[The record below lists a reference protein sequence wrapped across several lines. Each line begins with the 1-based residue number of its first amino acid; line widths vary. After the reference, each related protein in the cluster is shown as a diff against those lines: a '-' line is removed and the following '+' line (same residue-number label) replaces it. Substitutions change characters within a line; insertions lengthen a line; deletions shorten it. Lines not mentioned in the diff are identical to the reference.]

1 MSYFQPFPQILHDWS
16 EVFMRRSIREFR
28 EFTRYS
34 GLSMSQ
40 LSALLRLYYGGQCGI
55 SDIGDHLG
63 VTNAASS
70 QMIDRLVQLGLLQ
83 RSENP
88 IDRRNKSLVLTD
100 KGRALIGESI
110 EARRR
115 WMQDLTTSL
124 TPDQQA
130 TIASALTVLIQ
141 AAQRL
146 DER

>member
-70 QMIDRLVQLGLLQ
+70 QMIDRLVQQGFIE
-83 RSENP
+83 RSEDP
-88 IDRRNKSLVLTD
+88 HDRRSKNLVLTA
-100 KGRALIGESI
+100 KGRMLVQDGIAARQRWMEQLTAALTPEQQESITTALIV
-110 EARRR
+110 
-115 WMQDLTTSL
+115 LT
-124 TPDQQA
+124 
-130 TIASALTVLIQ
+130 Q

-146 DER
+146 E